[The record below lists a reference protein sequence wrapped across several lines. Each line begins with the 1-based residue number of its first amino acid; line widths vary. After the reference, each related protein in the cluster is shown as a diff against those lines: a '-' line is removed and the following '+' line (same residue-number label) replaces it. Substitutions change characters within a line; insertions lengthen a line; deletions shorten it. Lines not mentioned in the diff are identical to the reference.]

1 MTNKVVLRSIEEFM
15 AGYVP
20 IYQPVYPLFLGKS
33 QSYSE
38 EAGKIDFKRVEAIGD
53 IRAKHITPKDTEI
66 KQLSAREASK
76 TFKKYFL
83 ANQFTQSA
91 LQDPRGV
98 EDVVAQVLDEHQK
111 QADDLL
117 LLGEGTS
124 ASTMINNGLFWSADS
139 NYNLQGSIEIDDGAA
154 DDHLADLHAQI
165 VGASLVCNAVAG
177 RKAVIFY
184 GSTMLTKVNG
194 VYANSSMPWKE
205 VLAKVLG
212 PNYSVVELPSAVTP
226 TGGVNGFI
234 IANLDQVK
242 LHYTALPS
250 LKAQGVNEEK
260 MYSWHNFLMGSMML
274 EVLAYG
280 GVYRQP
286 TTFAA

>member
-1 MTNKVVLRSIEEFM
+1 MTNKIVLRTVEEFM
-15 AGYVP
+15 SGYVP
-20 IYQPVYPLFLGKS
+20 IYQPVYPLFLSKA

-38 EAGKIDFKRVEAIGD
+38 EVGKIDFKRVDTVGD
-53 IRAKHITPKDTEI
+53 IRAKHVTPKDTEI
-66 KQLSAREASK
+66 KQIAARESSK

-91 LQDPRGV
+91 IQDPRGL

-124 ASTMINNGLFWSADS
+124 NSTMINNGLYHSADA
-139 NYNLQGSIEIDDGAA
+139 NYSLQNSIQIAKGTAT
-154 DDHLADLHAQI
+154 DHLQDLHAQ
-165 VGASLVCNAVAG
+165 VVAAALVCNAVAG
-177 RKAVIFY
+177 RKVVIFY
-184 GSTMLTKVNG
+184 GSTMLSKVNG

-212 PNYSVVELPSAVTP
+212 ANYSVVELPAAVTP
-226 TGGVNGFI
+226 SAANGFI
-234 IANLDQVK
+234 IANVDQVK
-242 LHYTALPS
+242 LHYTLLPQ

-260 MYSWHNFLMGSMML
+260 MYSWHNFMMGSMML
-274 EVLAYG
+274 EVLASLG
-280 GVYRQP
+280 IYRQP
-286 TTFAA
+286 TTFEA

>member
-1 MTNKVVLRSIEEFM
+1 MTNKVVLRTIEEFM

-38 EAGKIDFKRVEAIGD
+38 EAGQITFKRAETIGD

-66 KQLSAREASK
+66 KQIAARESSK
-76 TFKKYFL
+76 IFKKYFL

-91 LQDPRGV
+91 IQDQRGL
-98 EDVVAQVLDEHQK
+98 EDVVSQVLDEHQK

-124 ASTMINNGLFWSADS
+124 GSTMINNGLFWSNDV
-139 NYNLQGSIEIDDGAA
+139 NYDLESSVEVAKGTAA
-154 DDHLADLHAQI
+154 DHLQDLHAKVI
-165 VGASLVCNAVAG
+165 SAALLCNAVAG
-177 RKAVIFY
+177 RKVIIFY
-184 GSTMLTKVNG
+184 GSTMLSKVNG
-194 VYANSSMPWKE
+194 VYATSSAPWKG
-205 VLAKVLG
+205 VLATVLG
-212 PNYSVVELPSAVTP
+212 SNYSIVELPPAVTP
-226 TGGVNGFI
+226 STTNGFI

-242 LHYTALPS
+242 LHYTSLPQ

-274 EVLAYG
+274 EVLASLG
-280 GVYRQP
+280 IYRQP
-286 TTFAA
+286 TTFQA

>member
-1 MTNKVVLRSIEEFM
+1 MTNKIVLRTVEEFM
-15 AGYVP
+15 TG
-20 IYQPVYPLFLGKS
+20 YQPVYNPIYPLFLGKA

-38 EAGKIDFKRVEAIGD
+38 EVGKIDFKRVDTVGD

-66 KQLSAREASK
+66 KQIAARESSK

-91 LQDPRGV
+91 LQDPRGL

-124 ASTMINNGLFWSADS
+124 AGTVINDGLFWNNQANYDLEGSIAIAAGADS
-139 NYNLQGSIEIDDGAA
+139 
-154 DDHLADLHAQI
+154 DHLKDLHAK
-165 VGASLVCNAVAG
+165 VVAACLVTDAVAG
-177 RKAVIFY
+177 RKVIIFY
-184 GSTMLTKVNG
+184 GSTMLAKITG
-194 VYANSSMPWKE
+194 VYSGSSAPWKD
-205 VLAKVLG
+205 VLSKVLPPG
-212 PNYSVVELPSAVTP
+212 FSSAMLPAAVTP
-226 TGGVNGFI
+226 SGTNGFI

-250 LKAQGVNEEK
+250 LKAQGVNDEK
-260 MYSWHNFLMGSMML
+260 MYSWHNFMMGSMML
-274 EVLAYG
+274 EVLANQA
-280 GVYRQP
+280 VYRQP
-286 TTFAA
+286 TTFA